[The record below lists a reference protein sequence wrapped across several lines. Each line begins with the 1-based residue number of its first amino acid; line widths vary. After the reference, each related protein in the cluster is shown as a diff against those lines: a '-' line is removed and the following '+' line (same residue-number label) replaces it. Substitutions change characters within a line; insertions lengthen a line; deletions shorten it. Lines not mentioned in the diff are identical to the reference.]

1 MDNNNDNNQTR
12 NFWMTRTTLEKTLH
26 SDLDPLP
33 EFTAS
38 MTKTEK
44 KAVAMKAVL
53 IATAVPKATTKAI
66 AMSMLKVTT
75 KSIPTAMKVL
85 NFTKK
90 SILIPTKVLNA
101 RVRVLV
107 LYCTKTE
114 DDLILVYE
122 DEDAEIVYEHPSCT
136 YC

>member
-1 MDNNNDNNQTR
+1 
-12 NFWMTRTTLEKTLH
+12 
-26 SDLDPLP
+26 
-33 EFTAS
+33 
-38 MTKTEK
+38 
-44 KAVAMKAVL
+44 MKAVP

-66 AMSMLKVTT
+66 AMLMLKATT
-75 KSIPTAMKVL
+75 KLIPTAMKVL

>member
-1 MDNNNDNNQTR
+1 MPKNNKVATV
-12 NFWMTRTTLEKTLH
+12 L
-26 SDLDPLP
+26 
-33 EFTAS
+33 
-38 MTKTEK
+38 
-44 KAVAMKAVL
+44 KAVAMKAIP
-53 IATAVPKATTKAI
+53 IAMAMPKATTKAI
-66 AMSMLKVTT
+66 AMTMLKVTT
-75 KSIPTAMKVL
+75 KLIPTAMKVL

-107 LYCTKTE
+107 LYRTKTE